1 MLSLT
6 LTWLWCSGH
15 FLSNISNVTG
25 LHEWTQYQLAL
36 HYCLQMLCQLH
47 GQWNTVFFPT
57 PSLSY
62 KSTIVN
68 FGCSTVSL
76 SQSTVGEWVTIILI
90 VWSYFMFYFHTC
102 NIFCRRNA
110 CSLQIDDAS
119 SIVIMKVDMEMMF
132 YIRVVFCNWAFF
144 CVCVYCFMNLFIW
157 IKIGF
162 LLCQLCI
169 CSTILNCLLT
179 V

>member
-1 MLSLT
+1 VLLLKPSAFWVLIGSRCSYNWCCLLLSLDYGV
-6 LTWLWCSGH
+6 LAISSVISQMSQD
-15 FLSNISNVTG
+15 FMNEPNIS
-25 LHEWTQYQLAL
+25 LQYIIVRK
-36 HYCLQMLCQLH
+36 CFCQLH

-144 CVCVYCFMNLFIW
+144 CVCV
-157 IKIGF
+157 
-162 LLCQLCI
+162 
-169 CSTILNCLLT
+169 
-179 V
+179 